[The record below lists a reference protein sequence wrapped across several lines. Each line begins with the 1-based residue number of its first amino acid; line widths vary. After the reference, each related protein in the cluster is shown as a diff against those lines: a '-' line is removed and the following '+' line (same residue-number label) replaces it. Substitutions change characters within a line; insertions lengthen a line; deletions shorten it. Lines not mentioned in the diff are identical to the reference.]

1 MIKREKVWRTIA
13 ALLILSVLFSFL
25 TGCRKNER
33 TANETEDIT
42 FGIDVARYQG
52 TIDWQQV
59 KQSEIDFAIVR
70 VGYRSMADGEI
81 HEDPNGRYNLQEG
94 AKAGVP
100 LGAYF
105 FSTAVSEE
113 EAMEEAAWVA
123 ELISGYPITY
133 PVVYDCEG
141 FLDEDSRQNAMSK
154 KDRTDAAL
162 AFLETIEKLGYEGM
176 FYASKGDMEFEKE
189 WDVSRIEEEYKIW
202 VAQYPVKP
210 YPETAE
216 SSYGG
221 VHHMWQ
227 YSTNGSI
234 PGISQP
240 VDLNI
245 AYFGY
250 NGIEQPKS
258 KKAPAQ
264 VSADPEAMMDFEE
277 VNEQVTAKNE
287 INLRDIPSQDT
298 DSQVLETLMNGEVA
312 QRIAISRNGWSKL
325 IYKGNVYYAV
335 SSYLTTDLVYGYDTD
350 ITIEAEANS
359 DDIQTQFS
367 AVNQQVTAKD
377 LVNLRKLP
385 SVEHEDAD
393 VIAQLKNGDI
403 ATCVGVSDNGWSKL
417 VYRGTTCYAVS
428 SYLMPAEDVD
438 EETAEVGTKFTARNE
453 VVTAKEKVNLRRM
466 PSTEHEDADIITQLL
481 RGDQATRIGISDNG
495 WSKLI
500 YNGTT
505 CYAASRY
512 LEIVEKSADNKTV
525 QTKFEEINDRVTP
538 KDEVNLRTLPSV
550 EDPDCVVVARIHK
563 GDIVTRTGI
572 NRDLGWSRVI
582 YNGQTLYC
590 VSSYLTVA
598 E

>member
-141 FLDEDSRQNAMSK
+141 FLAEDSRQNAMSK

-240 VDLNI
+240 VDMNI
-245 AYFGY
+245 AYF
-250 NGIEQPKS
+250 
-258 KKAPAQ
+258 
-264 VSADPEAMMDFEE
+264 
-277 VNEQVTAKNE
+277 
-287 INLRDIPSQDT
+287 
-298 DSQVLETLMNGEVA
+298 
-312 QRIAISRNGWSKL
+312 
-325 IYKGNVYYAV
+325 VYF
-335 SSYLTTDLVYGYDTD
+335 L
-350 ITIEAEANS
+350 
-359 DDIQTQFS
+359 
-367 AVNQQVTAKD
+367 
-377 LVNLRKLP
+377 
-385 SVEHEDAD
+385 
-393 VIAQLKNGDI
+393 
-403 ATCVGVSDNGWSKL
+403 
-417 VYRGTTCYAVS
+417 
-428 SYLMPAEDVD
+428 
-438 EETAEVGTKFTARNE
+438 
-453 VVTAKEKVNLRRM
+453 
-466 PSTEHEDADIITQLL
+466 
-481 RGDQATRIGISDNG
+481 
-495 WSKLI
+495 
-500 YNGTT
+500 
-505 CYAASRY
+505 
-512 LEIVEKSADNKTV
+512 
-525 QTKFEEINDRVTP
+525 
-538 KDEVNLRTLPSV
+538 
-550 EDPDCVVVARIHK
+550 
-563 GDIVTRTGI
+563 
-572 NRDLGWSRVI
+572 
-582 YNGQTLYC
+582 
-590 VSSYLTVA
+590 
-598 E
+598 